1 METIPGWLCLMVNGA
16 FRQGDRRAAEKE
28 LCSVFGEDAEEM
40 RAVCSDD
47 MKSSTGEYYVFVRCR
62 NYEKH
67 ADRISR
73 SSAVVSVVPSA
84 GNPHWFSDDELREF
98 EGSVA
103 APRKVA
109 PREMDKGDMVLVKD
123 GYLKNL
129 YGVVRGKA
137 GPRRYKVCFSLHVR
151 KFSEILNV
159 TVLDFVANVF
169 QRMRKSGNGASNLV
183 SNHKLRGKPCGGSEA
198 GEGEG

>member
-1 METIPGWLCLMVNGA
+1 METTGGWLCLMVNGA
-16 FRQGDRRAAEKE
+16 FRQGDRGAVEKE
-28 LCSVFGEDAEEM
+28 LRSVFGEDAGEM
-40 RAVCSDD
+40 RSVCNDD
-47 MKSSTGEYYVFVRCR
+47 MRSSTGEYYVFVRCR
-62 NYEKH
+62 GYERH
-67 ADRISR
+67 VDRLSK
-73 SSAVVSVVPSA
+73 SAAVVSVVPSSDK
-84 GNPHWFSDDELREF
+84 PHWFSDEELREF

-103 APRKVA
+103 APRREE
-109 PREMDKGDMVLVKD
+109 PREMGRGDMVLVKD

-169 QRMRKSGNGASNLV
+169 RRMKSGKGASSLV
-183 SNHKLRGKPCGGSEA
+183 SHHKLRGKPGGGVEA